1 MESGRFSEP
10 LRCRLETQGMTPAAA
25 DNIDQ
30 HDPNQHNSEQRS
42 DDLTD
47 QQLVAALNGGEITA
61 FEQLYFRHRDWVL
74 RLALRFTGHHDDA
87 QDVVQETFAYF
98 VRKFPGFQL
107 TASLTTFFY
116 PAVKHLSMTARRKR
130 LRSTGGDEQLDL
142 ICETTDHSEGQ
153 RDEMSASL
161 ATLSDAH
168 REILLMR
175 FVDEMTQPEIAAAL
189 NVPLGTVKSRL
200 HHAILAAKE
209 LPAFASE
216 GENQQRH

>member
-1 MESGRFSEP
+1 VKSERFSEP
-10 LRCRLETQGMTPAAA
+10 LRCRLETQGMKPASA
-25 DNIDQ
+25 DNRDQ
-30 HDPNQHNSEQRS
+30 HDPDHRS

-47 QQLVAALNGGEITA
+47 QQLVASLNGGDVTA

-74 RLALRFTGHHDDA
+74 RLAQRFTGHHDDA

-98 VRKFPGFQL
+98 IRKFPGFQL

-142 ICETTDHSEGQ
+142 ICETTDHNSGQ
-153 RDEMSASL
+153 RDEMSAALTS
-161 ATLSDAH
+161 LSDAH

-189 NVPLGTVKSRL
+189 DVPLGTVKSRL

-209 LPAFASE
+209 LPEFASE
-216 GENQQRH
+216 REDRKRP